1 MSQINDALK
10 RAKQSQS
17 PTPPAGVPPMS
28 PIDPSSSPRSHWTIL
43 TALLLFIAAACFFA
57 GPLACDHKSSPPPA
71 DTNAPIAA
79 PAPAAMAAP
88 TSSPAPAPAVAVPK
102 VQGIVYAAANPVAI
116 VNGKSVHTGDRIGDY
131 KITAIL
137 QNAVSFQKK
146 DGSVLTVKF
155 GK

>member
-17 PTPPAGVPPMS
+17 PMPPAGVPPLS
-28 PIDPSSSPRSHWTIL
+28 PIDPSSSPRSHWTLL

-57 GPLACDHKSSPPPA
+57 GPLACDHKSSLPPA
-71 DTNAPIAA
+71 ETNAPVAA
-79 PAPAAMAAP
+79 PAPVATAAP
-88 TSSPAPAPAVAVPK
+88 TPSATPVPAAAVPK
-102 VQGIVYAAANPVAI
+102 VQGIVYAPANPVAI

-131 KITAIL
+131 KIKAIL
-137 QNAVSFQKK
+137 QNAVSFQKS
-146 DGSVLTVKF
+146 DGSVITVKF